1 LKFGHP
7 KAIAN
12 ATCLRILAALSA
24 AVPVRLMERDMLF
37 ILRNWHQ

>member
-12 ATCLRILAALSA
+12 ATCLRVLAALNA
-24 AVPVRLMERDMLF
+24 AVPVRLKKRDMLF
-37 ILRNWHQ
+37 IVRSW